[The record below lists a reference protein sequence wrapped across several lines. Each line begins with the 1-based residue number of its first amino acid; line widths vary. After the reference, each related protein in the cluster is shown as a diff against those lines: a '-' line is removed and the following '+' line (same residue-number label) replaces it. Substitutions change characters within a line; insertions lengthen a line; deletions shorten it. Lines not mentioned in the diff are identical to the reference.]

1 MVVEFAQ
8 IVKQLCL
15 WYIQLRR
22 TEDGETSWN
31 VVVLSISGRIKNNN
45 SLYLKYEVI
54 IQRRLCL
61 FSLVLENPS
70 EKYERQIGNLP
81 QIAVKIKN
89 I

>member
-31 VVVLSISGRIKNNN
+31 VVVLSISGRIKKQQ
-45 SLYLKYEVI
+45 LT
-54 IQRRLCL
+54 
-61 FSLVLENPS
+61 
-70 EKYERQIGNLP
+70 LP
-81 QIAVKIKN
+81 EI
-89 I
+89 